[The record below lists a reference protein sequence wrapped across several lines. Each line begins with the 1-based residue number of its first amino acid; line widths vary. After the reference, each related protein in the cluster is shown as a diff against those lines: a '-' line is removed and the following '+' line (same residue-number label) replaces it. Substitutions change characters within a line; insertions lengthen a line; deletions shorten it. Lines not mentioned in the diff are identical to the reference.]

1 MTKLFLGLAFVLLVG
16 FTGWALFKG
25 SPSSSADPLSCKD
38 CNVIIIGVDT
48 QRADHVHA
56 FGYPKETTPH
66 IDALARQGWS
76 FTNAISPSNWTVP
89 SFMSM
94 MTGLYPSQH
103 KVVNKYVVF
112 NAKEQKIS
120 NLKELSPRVETLAEA
135 LKKNSYSTGGFTG
148 DAGVGH
154 AFGYSQGFDTYT
166 DEQAFGGFATS
177 SVHALSWLDSLPKNQ
192 KFFMFLHGY
201 DLHGQSGLSANDRIF
216 VPHDYKGPYTGTPQ
230 EEAALREAQLTPAGI
245 KLTDA
250 DAAFWTGL
258 YDSKLH
264 AADARLGEFLAEL
277 DRRGL
282 TGKTIIVLV
291 ADHGE
296 EYNEHGGIDHG
307 QSLYDELV
315 HVPIIIKMPN
325 STGGQTIP
333 AQVSTMDVA
342 PTVFQLLGISPDSTF
357 AEQQKGESL
366 VAYLSGEKTAGRDV
380 FLETDYRDFLH
391 ERAVR
396 TADGWKYIRNFANG
410 KEELYDLNTDAAEKN
425 NLISSHAAKATE
437 LKNALFGHIENDL
450 HADPSAHFDV
460 GCLPVYPT
468 ECK

>member
-1 MTKLFLGLAFVLLVG
+1 MKFFLGLVFVLLVG
-16 FTGWALFKG
+16 FTGWTLFKG
-25 SPSSSADPLSCKD
+25 SPSSSLKALSCED
-38 CNVIIIGVDT
+38 CNIIIIGVDT
-48 QRADHVHA
+48 LRADHVHA
-56 FGYPKETTPH
+56 FGYPKETTPN
-66 IDALARQGWS
+66 IDALAAKGWS
-76 FTNAISPSNWTVP
+76 FTNALSSSNWTVP

-94 MTGLYPSQH
+94 MTGLYPSEH

-120 NLKELSPRVETLAEA
+120 NLKQLSPGVETLAEA
-135 LKKNSYSTGGFTG
+135 LKSAGYATGGFTG

-154 AFGYSQGFDTYT
+154 AFGYSDGFDVYT

-177 SVHALSWLDSLPKNQ
+177 SLHALSWLDSLPQGK

-201 DLHGQSGLSANDRIF
+201 DLHGQSALPKEKRLF
-216 VPHDYKGPYTGTPQ
+216 VPSDYKGPYTGSPQ
-230 EEAALREAQLTPAGI
+230 EEAALREAQLTPTGI

-264 AADARLGEFLAEL
+264 AADANLGEFLAEL

-282 TGKTIIVLV
+282 TEKTIFIVV

-315 HVPIIIKMPN
+315 HVPIIVVVPHA
-325 STGGQTIP
+325 TGGKTVA

-342 PTVFQLLGISPDSTF
+342 PTIFQLLGVTPGGTYAS
-357 AEQQKGESL
+357 QQRGESL
-366 VAYLSGEKTAGRDV
+366 VPYIAGEKTAGRDV

-396 TADGWKYIRNFANG
+396 TADGWKYIRNFASG
-410 KEELYDLNTDAAEKN
+410 KEELYDLNADPGEKN
-425 NLISSHAAKATE
+425 NLIVAQSAKAAE
-437 LKNALFGHIENDL
+437 LKDALFAHITNDL
-450 HADPSAHFDV
+450 HADPNARMSV
-460 GCLPVYPT
+460 GCLPVYPK
-468 ECK
+468 ECE